1 MLLRKDIEMDRRQFL
16 KNTTAALTVT
26 GAGVGPWRSA
36 QAQAGPIKI
45 GLLAP
50 LTGVVASGGK
60 EMVEGVQFYLD
71 QVKSEMGGRKVELV
85 IEDDASNPD
94 TALQKARRLVEQ
106 GNCHMLIGNLLANT
120 GLAVAN
126 YVKGTGTPY
135 FIPIIAADDLTQRQ
149 RIKNVIRVAG
159 YSASEFT
166 HPLGDWA
173 LKQGYKKIATISQDY
188 TFGHEQCGGL
198 AQVFTEGGGE
208 IVQQFWHPLNTADF
222 SPYLG
227 QIADLKVDAIFA
239 METGADATRFIQQY
253 SSFGLKAK
261 TPLLAAMN
269 GTDQSVIRTLG
280 EECEGI
286 MSPAHFAEGS
296 DNAVTQKFAREYEAK
311 YGKIPSLYGFS
322 MYSGVMWIDAALK
335 KMGGKV
341 EDREAFIDTVLKT
354 ELDGSPLGKA
364 VKLDAYGNP
373 IYDVYIRKVVK
384 RADGKFWNVPVTTYP
399 NVSQFW
405 KYDPETYLKQPPY
418 SRTFQGI
425 KKA

>member
-1 MLLRKDIEMDRRQFL
+1 MKIREMDRRQFL
-16 KNTTAALTVT
+16 KTTTVAVAAT
-26 GAGVGPWRSA
+26 GVGSAPWRSA

-60 EMVEGVQFYLD
+60 EMVEGVQFYLE
-71 QVKSEMGGRKVELV
+71 QVKNEMGGRKVELI

-135 FIPIIAADDLTQRQ
+135 FIPIIAADDLTQRA

-159 YSASEFT
+159 YTASAFT

-227 QIADLKVDAIFA
+227 QLADLKVDAIFA
-239 METGADATRFIQQY
+239 METGADSTRLIQQY
-253 SSFGLKAK
+253 ASFGLKAK
-261 TPLLAAMN
+261 TPLLMSMN
-269 GTDQSVIRTLG
+269 GTDQSVIRTIG
-280 EECEGI
+280 PEAEGI
-286 MSPAHFAEGS
+286 ISPAHFAEGS
-296 DNAVTQKFAREYEAK
+296 DNIVTAKFAKDYEAK

-322 MYSGVMWIDAALK
+322 MYSGMMWIDAALK

-341 EDREAFIDTVLKT
+341 EDREVFIDTVLKT

-364 VKLDAYGNP
+364 VKFDAFGNP

-384 RADGKFWNVPVTTYP
+384 RADGKFWNVPIQTYP
-399 NVSQFW
+399 EVSQFW

-418 SRTFQGI
+418 SRAFQGI
-425 KKA
+425 KKS

>member
-16 KNTTAALTVT
+16 KNTTAALTVA

-296 DNAVTQKFAREYEAK
+296 DNPVTQKFAREYEAK

-418 SRTFQGI
+418 SRNFQGI

>member
-1 MLLRKDIEMDRRQFL
+1 MLLRKDLAMDRRQFL
-16 KNTTAALTVT
+16 KTSSAALAAA
-26 GAGVGPWRSA
+26 GAGAVPSGRA
-36 QAQAGPIKI
+36 LAQAGPIKV

-60 EMVEGVQFYLD
+60 EMVEGVQFYLA
-71 QVKSEMGGRKVELV
+71 QIKGEVAGRKVDLM

-106 GNCHMLIGNLLANT
+106 GNCPLLIGDLLANT

-159 YSASEFT
+159 YTASQFT

-173 LKQGYKKIATISQDY
+173 LKQGYRKIATISQDY

-227 QIADLKVDAIFA
+227 QLADLKVDAIFA
-239 METGADATRFIQQY
+239 METGADSSRFIQQY

-261 TPLLAAMN
+261 TPLLMAMN

-280 EECEGI
+280 DESDGI
-286 MSPAHFAEGS
+286 ISPAHFAEGS
-296 DNAVTQKFAREYEAK
+296 DNPVTATFVREYQAA

-322 MYSGVMWIDAALK
+322 MYSGIMWVMTALRQLGGAA
-335 KMGGKV
+335 
-341 EDREAFIDTVLKT
+341 ENREALIDTVLKT
-354 ELDGSPLGKA
+354 DLTDSPLGKT
-364 VKLDAYGNP
+364 VKLDAFGNP
-373 IYDVYIRKVVK
+373 IYDVYIRKVAK
-384 RADGKFWNVPVTTYP
+384 RPDGKYWNVPITSYP
-399 NVSQFW
+399 SVSQFW
-405 KYDPETYLKQPPY
+405 NYDPDSYLKQPPY
-418 SRTFQGI
+418 SRSFQGI

>member
-1 MLLRKDIEMDRRQFL
+1 MDRRQFL
-16 KNTTAALTVT
+16 KTSTAGFAAL
-26 GAGVGPWRSA
+26 GAGTAPWRFA
-36 QAQAGPIKI
+36 RAQAGPIKI

-71 QVKSEMGGRKVELV
+71 QVKSEMGGRKVELT

-106 GNCHMLIGNLLANT
+106 SNCHMLMGDLLANT

-126 YVKGTGTPY
+126 YVKGNGTPY
-135 FIPIIAADDLTQRQ
+135 FIPIIAADDLTQRG

-159 YSASEFT
+159 YSASAFT
-166 HPLGDWA
+166 HPLGDWV

-227 QIADLKVDAIFA
+227 QIADLKIDAVFA
-239 METGADATRFIQQY
+239 METGADSTRFIQQY
-253 SSFGLKAK
+253 AAFGLKGK
-261 TPLLAAMN
+261 TPLLMAMN
-269 GTDQSVIRTLG
+269 GTDQSVIRTIG
-280 EECEGI
+280 DEAEGI
-286 MSPAHFAEGS
+286 ISPAHFAEGS
-296 DNAVTQKFAREYEAK
+296 DNAVTAKFEKDYEAK

-322 MYSGVMWIDAALK
+322 MYSGMMWIDAALK

-341 EDREAFIDTVLKT
+341 EDRDAFIDTVLKT
-354 ELDGSPLGKA
+354 QLENSPLGKV
-364 VKLDAYGNP
+364 VKFDAYGNP
-373 IYDVYIRKVVK
+373 IYDVYIRKVTK
-384 RADGKFWNVPVTTYP
+384 RADGKFWNVPTQTYSD
-399 NVSQFW
+399 VSQFW
-405 KYDPETYLKQPPY
+405 KYDPETYMKQPPY

>member
-1 MLLRKDIEMDRRQFL
+1 MDRRQFL
-16 KNTTAALTVT
+16 KTTTAALTA
-26 GAGVGPWRSA
+26 AGVGVAPWRSA

-71 QVKSEMGGRKVELV
+71 QVKGEMGGRKVELV

-227 QIADLKVDAIFA
+227 QLADLKIDAIFA
-239 METGADATRFIQQY
+239 METGADSTRFIQQY
-253 SSFGLKAK
+253 ASFGLKAK

-286 MSPAHFAEGS
+286 FSPAHFAEGS
-296 DNAVTQKFAREYEAK
+296 DNPVTQKFAREYEAK

-322 MYSGVMWIDAALK
+322 MYSGVMWIDTVLK
-335 KMGGKV
+335 KMAGKV
-341 EDREAFIDTVLKT
+341 EDREAFLDTVLKT

-373 IYDVYIRKVVK
+373 IYDVYVRKVVK
-384 RADGKFWNVPVTTYP
+384 RADGKFWNVPVATYP

-405 KYDPETYLKQPPY
+405 NYDPEVYMKQPPY

-425 KKA
+425 KKG

>member
-1 MLLRKDIEMDRRQFL
+1 MDRRHFL
-16 KNTTAALTVT
+16 KNSAAAFAATSV
-26 GAGVGPWRSA
+26 GAAPWKGAFA
-36 QAQAGPIKI
+36 QSGPIKI

-71 QVKSEMGGRKVELV
+71 QAKGEIAGRKVELV

-94 TALQKARRLVEQ
+94 VALQKARRLVEQ
-106 GNCHMLIGNLLANT
+106 GNCHMLIGDLLANT

-126 YVKGTGTPY
+126 YVKRTGTPY

-149 RIKNVIRVAG
+149 RIRNVIRVAG
-159 YSASEFT
+159 YSASAFT
-166 HPLGDWA
+166 HPFGDWA
-173 LKQGYKKIATISQDY
+173 RKQGYKKIATISQDY

-227 QIADLKVDAIFA
+227 QLADLKVDAIFA

-253 SSFGLKAK
+253 ASFGLKGK
-261 TPLLAAMN
+261 IPLLGAMN
-269 GTDQSVIRTLG
+269 ATDQSVIRTMG
-280 EECEGI
+280 DECEGI
-286 MSPAHFAEGS
+286 IAAAHFAEGS
-296 DNAVTQKFAREYEAK
+296 DNPVTQKFTHDYEAK

-322 MYSGVMWIDAALK
+322 MYSGIMWVAQAVEKL
-335 KMGGKV
+335 GGKV
-341 EDREAFIDTVLKT
+341 EDRDLLIDTVLKT
-354 ELDGSPLGKA
+354 ELTGSPLGKT
-364 VKLDAYGNP
+364 VKLDSYGNP
-373 IYDVYIRKVVK
+373 IYDVQIRKVVE
-384 RADGKFWNVPVTTYP
+384 RADGKYWNVPIATYP

-405 KYDPETYLKQPPY
+405 TYNPETYMKQPPY
-418 SRTFQGI
+418 SRSFQGI
-425 KKA
+425 KKT

>member
-1 MLLRKDIEMDRRQFL
+1 MNRRQFL
-16 KNTTAALTVT
+16 KTTTAALAVT
-26 GAGVGPWRSA
+26 GAGSWRGAHA
-36 QAQAGPIKI
+36 QDAPIKI

-60 EMVEGVQFYLD
+60 EMVEGVQFYLE
-71 QVKSEMGGRKVELV
+71 QVNSQIAGRKVELV

-106 GNCHMLIGNLLANT
+106 SNCHMLIGDLLANT

-135 FIPIIAADDLTQRQ
+135 FIPIIAADDLTQRA
-149 RIKNVIRVAG
+149 RIRNVIRVAG
-159 YSASEFT
+159 YTASEFT

-173 LKQGYKKIATISQDY
+173 LKQGYKRIATISQDY

-198 AQVFTEGGGE
+198 AQVLTEGGGE

-227 QIADLKVDAIFA
+227 QLADLKVDAIFA
-239 METGADATRFIQQY
+239 METGADSTRLIQQY
-253 SSFGLKAK
+253 ASFGLKK
-261 TPLLAAMN
+261 TPLLMAMN

-286 MSPAHFAEGS
+286 ISPAHFAEGS
-296 DNAVTQKFAREYEAK
+296 DNPVTAKFVKDYEAK

-322 MYSGVMWIDAALK
+322 MYSGMMWIDAAVK
-335 KMGGKV
+335 KIGGKV
-341 EDREAFIDTVLKT
+341 EDRDAFIDSVLTT
-354 ELDGSPLGKA
+354 ELVDSPLGKT
-364 VKLDAYGNP
+364 VKFDAYGNP

-384 RADGKFWNVPVTTYP
+384 RADGKFWNVPIQTYP

>member
-1 MLLRKDIEMDRRQFL
+1 MDRRQFL
-16 KNTTAALTVT
+16 KTTTAALTA
-26 GAGVGPWRSA
+26 AGVGAVPLRVA
-36 QAQAGPIKI
+36 RAQAGPIKI

-60 EMVEGVQFYLD
+60 EMVEGVQFYLE
-71 QVKSEMGGRKVELV
+71 QVKNEIGGRKVELT

-106 GNCHMLIGNLLANT
+106 GNCHFLIGDLLANT

-126 YVKGTGTPY
+126 YVKGNGTPY
-135 FIPIIAADDLTQRQ
+135 FIPIIAADDLTQRA
-149 RIKNVIRVAG
+149 RIKNVIRAAG
-159 YSASEFT
+159 YTASEFT
-166 HPLGDWA
+166 HPFGDWA
-173 LKQGYKKIATISQDY
+173 LKQGYKRIATISQDY

-227 QIADLKVDAIFA
+227 QLADLKIDAVFA
-239 METGADATRFIQQY
+239 METGADSTRLIQQY
-253 SSFGLKAK
+253 AGFGLKAK
-261 TPLLAAMN
+261 TPLLMAMN

-286 MSPAHFAEGS
+286 IAAAHFAEGS
-296 DNAVTQKFAREYEAK
+296 DNPVTAKFARDYEAK

-322 MYSGVMWIDAALK
+322 MYSGMMWIDTALK
-335 KMGGKV
+335 KMNGKV

-354 ELDGSPLGKA
+354 ELDGSPLGKV
-364 VKLDAYGNP
+364 VKFDAYGNP
-373 IYDVYIRKVVK
+373 IYDVYIRKVVR
-384 RADGKFWNVPVTTYP
+384 RADGKFWNVPIETYP

-405 KYDPETYLKQPPY
+405 KYDPETYMKQPPY

>member
-1 MLLRKDIEMDRRQFL
+1 MNGRKLDRRQFL
-16 KNTTAALTVT
+16 KTSSAALAAAGT
-26 GAGVGPWRSA
+26 GFAPRSRAFA
-36 QAQAGPIKI
+36 QTGPIKV

-71 QVKSEMGGRKVELV
+71 QIKSEIAGRKVELV

-106 GNCHMLIGNLLANT
+106 GNCHFLIGNLLANT

-149 RIKNVIRVAG
+149 RIRNVIRVAG

-173 LKQGYKKIATISQDY
+173 LKQGYRKIATVSQDY

-198 AQVFTEGGGE
+198 AQVFSEGGGE

-227 QIADLKVDAIFA
+227 QLADLKVDAIFA
-239 METGADATRFIQQY
+239 METGADSTRFIQQY
-253 SSFGLKAK
+253 AGFGLKGK
-261 TPLLAAMN
+261 IPLLMAMN

-280 EECEGI
+280 EDCEGI
-286 MSPAHFAEGS
+286 ISPAHFAEGS
-296 DNAVTQKFAREYEAK
+296 DNPVTRQFVRDYEAK

-322 MYSGVMWIDAALK
+322 MYSGIMWVAAALDK
-335 KMGGKV
+335 IGGRLD
-341 EDREAFIDTVLKT
+341 DRNVFIDTVLKT
-354 ELDGSPLGKA
+354 ELTGSPLGKT
-364 VKLDAYGNP
+364 VTLDAYGNP

-384 RADGKFWNVPVTTYP
+384 RGDGKYWNVPITSYP

-405 KYDPETYLKQPPY
+405 TYDPATYMKQPPY
-418 SRTFQGI
+418 SRSFQGI

>member
-1 MLLRKDIEMDRRQFL
+1 MDRRQFL
-16 KNTTAALTVT
+16 KTTTAAVAAT
-26 GAGVGPWRSA
+26 GIGSAPWRAASA
-36 QAQAGPIKI
+36 QATPLKV

-60 EMVEGVQFYLD
+60 EMVEGVQFYLE
-71 QVKSEMGGRKVELV
+71 QVNNEMGGRKVELV

-106 GNCHMLIGNLLANT
+106 ANCNFLIGDLLANT

-135 FIPIIAADDLTQRQ
+135 FIPIIAADDLTQRA

-159 YSASEFT
+159 YTASAFT

-173 LKQGYKKIATISQDY
+173 LKQGYKRIATISQDY

-227 QIADLKVDAIFA
+227 QIADLKIDAVFA
-239 METGADATRFIQQY
+239 METGADSTRFIQQY
-253 SSFGLKAK
+253 ASFGLKGK
-261 TPLLAAMN
+261 TPLLMAMN
-269 GTDQSVIRTLG
+269 GTDQSVIRTIG
-280 EECEGI
+280 SEAEGI
-286 MSPAHFAEGS
+286 ISPAHFAEGS
-296 DNAVTQKFAREYEAK
+296 DNPVTQKFSKDYEAK
-311 YGKIPSLYGFS
+311 FGKIPSLYGFS
-322 MYSGVMWIDAALK
+322 MYSGMMWIDAALK
-335 KMGGKV
+335 KIGGKA
-341 EDREAFIDTVLKT
+341 EDRDLLIDTILKT
-354 ELDGSPLGKA
+354 ELDNSPLGKS
-364 VKLDAYGNP
+364 VKFDNYGNP
-373 IYDVYIRKVVK
+373 IYDVYIRKVAK
-384 RADGKFWNVPVTTYP
+384 RADGKYWNVPTQTYP
-399 NVSQFW
+399 QVSQFW

-418 SRTFQGI
+418 SRTFQGV
-425 KKA
+425 KKS

>member
-1 MLLRKDIEMDRRQFL
+1 MDRRQFL
-16 KNTTAALTVT
+16 KTSTVAFTAGGLGLA
-26 GAGVGPWRSA
+26 PWRRAAA
-36 QAQAGPIKI
+36 QASPIKI

-60 EMVEGVQFYLD
+60 EMVEGVQFWLD
-71 QVKSEMGGRKVELV
+71 QAKNEIAGRKVELV

-106 GNCHMLIGNLLANT
+106 GNCDMLIGNLLANT

-149 RIKNVIRVAG
+149 RIRNVIRVAG

-173 LKQGYKKIATISQDY
+173 LKQGYRKIATVSQDY

-198 AQVFTEGGGE
+198 AQVFSEGGGE

-227 QIADLKVDAIFA
+227 QLADLKVDAIFA
-239 METGADATRFIQQY
+239 METGADSTRFIQQY
-253 SSFGLKAK
+253 AGFGLKGK
-261 TPLLAAMN
+261 IPLLMAMN

-280 EECEGI
+280 EDCEGI
-286 MSPAHFAEGS
+286 ISPAHFAEGS
-296 DNAVTQKFAREYEAK
+296 DNPVTRQFVRDYEAK

-322 MYSGVMWIDAALK
+322 MYSGIMWVAAALDK
-335 KMGGKV
+335 IGGRLD
-341 EDREAFIDTVLKT
+341 DRNVFIDTVLKT
-354 ELDGSPLGKA
+354 ELTGSPLGKT
-364 VKLDAYGNP
+364 VTLDAYGNP

-384 RADGKFWNVPVTTYP
+384 RGDGKYWNVPITSYP

-405 KYDPETYLKQPPY
+405 TYDPATYMKQPPY
-418 SRTFQGI
+418 SRSFQGI

>member
-1 MLLRKDIEMDRRQFL
+1 MHRRQFL
-16 KNTTAALTVT
+16 KTSTAAITA
-26 GAGVGPWRSA
+26 AGVGASPWRSA
-36 QAQAGPIKI
+36 RAQAGPIKI

-71 QVKSEMGGRKVELV
+71 QVKNEIAGRKVELV

-94 TALQKARRLVEQ
+94 TALQKARRLIEQ
-106 GNCHMLIGNLLANT
+106 GNCHFLIGNLLANT

-159 YSASEFT
+159 YSASAFT
-166 HPLGDWA
+166 HPFGDWA
-173 LKQGYKKIATISQDY
+173 LKQGYRKIATISQDY

-227 QIADLKVDAIFA
+227 QFADLKVDAVFA
-239 METGADATRFIQQY
+239 METGADATRLIQQY

-280 EECEGI
+280 EECDGI
-286 MSPAHFAEGS
+286 IAAAHFAEGS
-296 DNAVTQKFAREYEAK
+296 DNPVTQKFTREYEAK

-322 MYSGVMWIDAALK
+322 MYSGVMWVAEALE

-341 EDREAFIDTVLKT
+341 EDRDLLIDTVLKT
-354 ELDGSPLGKA
+354 ELTVRRWARPSSSIA
-364 VKLDAYGNP
+364 MAT
-373 IYDVYIRKVVK
+373 RS
-384 RADGKFWNVPVTTYP
+384 TTFRSARWSSAP
-399 NVSQFW
+399 TAS
-405 KYDPETYLKQPPY
+405 TGTC
-418 SRTFQGI
+418 R
-425 KKA
+425 

>member
-16 KNTTAALTVT
+16 KSTTAALTV
-26 GAGVGPWRSA
+26 AGVGAGPWRSA

-71 QVKSEMGGRKVELV
+71 QVKGEMAGRKVELV

-296 DNAVTQKFAREYEAK
+296 DNPVTQKFAREYEAK

-418 SRTFQGI
+418 SRNFQGI

>member
-1 MLLRKDIEMDRRQFL
+1 MERRKFL
-16 KNTTAALTVT
+16 KTTGLALAA
-26 GAGVGPWRSA
+26 AGLQPWSPAR
-36 QAQAGPIKI
+36 AQAGPIKV

-50 LTGVVASGGK
+50 LTGVVASGGR
-60 EMVEGVQFYLD
+60 EMVEGTQFYYD
-71 QVKSEMGGRKVELV
+71 QIKYEIAGRKVELL
-85 IEDDASNPD
+85 IEDDGSNPD

-106 GNCHMLIGNLLANT
+106 ANVHFLIGNLLANT

-126 YVKGTGTPY
+126 YVKGNGTPY

-159 YSASEFT
+159 YSASAFT

-173 LKQGYKKIATISQDY
+173 LKQGYKKIATVSQDY

-227 QIADLKVDAIFA
+227 QIANLNVDAVFA

-253 SSFGLKAK
+253 ASFGLKGK
-261 TPLLAAMN
+261 TPLLGAMN
-269 GTDQSVIRTLG
+269 ATDQSVIRTLG
-280 EECEGI
+280 AECEGI
-286 MSPAHFAEGS
+286 VSPAHFAEGS
-296 DNAVTQKFAREYEAK
+296 DNPVTKKFVADYTAK
-311 YGKIPSLYGFS
+311 YKKVPSLYGFS
-322 MYSGVMWIDAALK
+322 MYSGSMWVAKAIERI
-335 KMGGKV
+335 GGKV
-341 EDREAFIDTVLKT
+341 EDRDAFLDAVRKT
-354 ELDGSPLGKA
+354 ELADSPLGTT

-373 IYDVYIRKVVK
+373 IYDTYIRKVVK
-384 RADGKFWNVPVTTYP
+384 RPDGKFWNVPIETYP
-399 NVSQFW
+399 GVSQFW

-425 KKA
+425 KK